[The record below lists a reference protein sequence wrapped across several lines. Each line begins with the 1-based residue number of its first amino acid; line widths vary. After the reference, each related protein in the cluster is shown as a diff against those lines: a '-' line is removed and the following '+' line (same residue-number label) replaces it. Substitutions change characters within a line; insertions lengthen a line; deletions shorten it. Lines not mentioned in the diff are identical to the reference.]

1 MQPESGKSLFDRL
14 FQWLRG
20 MWHESARRRSAGA
33 SSPGVDGGTVAQS
46 ATRSS
51 QDQPDRAGTT
61 VGHADDD
68 VAANGSPEKETGG
81 NTGASQ
87 DEFATG
93 GYTPDNPDLETVED
107 AAETRP
113 DTEKRDSNAGDTPSP
128 SDSETLFDRQ
138 MDGPSPQSPN
148 YGVGN
153 LGLGS
158 RGSLGTAP
166 VPEGGPDA
174 SLGIDPEQEAS
185 VADFDP
191 VDLAHAAIPDDTASR
206 QPGVVEDNGADDV
219 APGLG
224 GTAGDEGL
232 STIDEQNVRGIGD
245 LGAEEL
251 GSLEELDED
260 ALAFE
265 DDAGKHFDANSE
277 PGFAADVPD
286 TLAEIDRETDDYSS
300 STLQDAGLRIVDE
313 NDAALTVREPADD
326 EFVDPGSVVDE
337 PAHDTSDARPLGD
350 FTQGRS
356 GIASESDEPT
366 GAAGDRSPEPFGS
379 ETGMNTPETW
389 TEGTATENLG
399 AAGELA
405 AIDFGSTVGDEDTGL
420 EATGL
425 FGASDIDVT
434 DLSYLDESENARFD
448 FSDRPNQVTAT
459 MGDVSDSAGPVDDIG
474 TSPTGVS
481 DKAGPVESEESVSS
495 GAGAGSGSDSGDI
508 PDSSSN
514 VVDDIADSP
523 TGVVDADATVNVLDD
538 DATTAGATREHVP
551 LAATPGI
558 DETGTAGHATPA
570 RSGPGGSV
578 RGDESGSCP
587 DEFPIKGN
595 SSSKVYHVP
604 GIPSHQGTKAEW
616 CFASEEQAQAAGYRP
631 PGQRNR
637 GSSGRSSEPNPGREG
652 RVKGSSTR

>member
-1 MQPESGKSLFDRL
+1 M
-14 FQWLRG
+14 
-20 MWHESARRRSAGA
+20 
-33 SSPGVDGGTVAQS
+33 
-46 ATRSS
+46 
-51 QDQPDRAGTT
+51 

-68 VAANGSPEKETGG
+68 VAANGSPGSETGG
-81 NTGASQ
+81 GTGASQ

-107 AAETRP
+107 AAGTP
-113 DTEKRDSNAGDTPSP
+113 SDTEQPGSRPKDPDSLA
-128 SDSETLFDRQ
+128 DSESLVDQQ

-174 SLGIDPEQEAS
+174 SLSIDPEQEAS

-206 QPGVVEDNGADDV
+206 QPGVVEDDGSDDV

-260 ALAFE
+260 ALAFK
-265 DDAGKHFDANSE
+265 DDAGKQFDANSE

-286 TLAEIDRETDDYSS
+286 TLAEIGRETDDYSS

-326 EFVDPGSVVDE
+326 EFVDPGSVTDE
-337 PAHDTSDARPLGD
+337 PVHDTSDARPLGD

-366 GAAGDRSPEPFGS
+366 GAAGDRSPEAFGS
-379 ETGMNTPETW
+379 ETGMNTSETW

-399 AAGELA
+399 AAGERA
-405 AIDFGSTVGDEDTGL
+405 AIDFGAAVGDEDGGL

-425 FGASDIDVT
+425 FGTSDIDVT

-459 MGDVSDSAGPVDDIG
+459 MGDVPDSAGPVDDIG
-474 TSPTGVS
+474 SSPTGVS
-481 DKAGPVESEESVSS
+481 DRAGAVESEETVSS

-508 PDSSSN
+508 PDSSSS
-514 VVDDIADSP
+514 VVDDIAASPTGVRDESGAVESDLTPVDEPKISTTQDLGDVPGSASGMADDIVDSP
-523 TGVVDADATVNVLDD
+523 TGVVDADVTSNALEDDRSSPVAAHANNPNFATDKD
-538 DATTAGATREHVP
+538 SDPEPASGKTRDRGEQ
-551 LAATPGI
+551 AATG
-558 DETGTAGHATPA
+558 PA
-570 RSGPGGSV
+570 RSGPGDSV

-587 DEFPIKGN
+587 ADFPIKGN

-604 GIPSHQGTKAEW
+604 GIPSYEGTKAEW
-616 CFASEEQAQAAGYRP
+616 CFATEEHATSAGYRP
-631 PGQRNR
+631 PGQRNSGKGQPR
-637 GSSGRSSEPNPGREG
+637 SSGSRGR
-652 RVKGSSTR
+652 